1 MKLKQVVAAMS
12 AAVVLWSGTAQ
23 AAPTYS
29 LTNLGDFGGNYS
41 SANGINNSGQ
51 VVGEAWTFPDVLL
64 GSNSRAF
71 LYSGGSM
78 TDLGTLGGNNSYAL
92 DINNNGQ
99 IVGSANNVYGA
110 DQGFLYSNGNMT
122 TPGAHSYRAINDSG
136 KIVGQAWQG
145 VGSGGG
151 MRAFL
156 STNGAI
162 TDLGTLGGNES
173 SATGINNLGQV
184 VGQSRVVGGGL
195 NNHAFLYSGGVM
207 TDLGTLGGNYS
218 VATGINDSGQIVG
231 QSSKGG
237 LSWENTAFLYNNG
250 TMTDLGNLG
259 GGSSGAYAINASG
272 QIVGSSFTS
281 DNMWHAFL
289 YSSGSM
295 IDLNSLID
303 PDSGW
308 VIERA
313 DGINDSGQIAA
324 TGRHLTLGQRALML
338 SPIPE
343 PETYLMMLAGLG
355 AIGVMARRRNKM
367 KESK

>member
-41 SANGINNSGQ
+41 WASGINNSGQ
-51 VVGEAWTFPDVLL
+51 VVGEAWTTPDVLL
-64 GSNSRAF
+64 GFNQRAF

-78 TDLGTLGGNNSYAL
+78 TDLGTLGGNNSYAY
-92 DINNNGQ
+92 DINTYGQ

-122 TPGAHSYRAINDSG
+122 TPGAHYYRAINDSG
-136 KIVGQAWQG
+136 EIIGQAWQG
-145 VGSGGG
+145 GLSSGGGG
-151 MRAFL
+151 MRAFI

-207 TDLGTLGGNYS
+207 TDLGTLGGASS
-218 VATGINDSGQIVG
+218 VAAGINDSGQIVG
-231 QSSKGG
+231 LSSQAG
-237 LSWENTAFLYNNG
+237 LGSQDTAFLYHNG

-259 GGSSGAYAINASG
+259 GGTSGAYAINASG
-272 QIVGSSFTS
+272 QIVGTSFTS

-303 PDSGW
+303 PCR
-308 VIERA
+308 E
-313 DGINDSGQIAA
+313 
-324 TGRHLTLGQRALML
+324 H
-338 SPIPE
+338 
-343 PETYLMMLAGLG
+343 
-355 AIGVMARRRNKM
+355 
-367 KESK
+367 